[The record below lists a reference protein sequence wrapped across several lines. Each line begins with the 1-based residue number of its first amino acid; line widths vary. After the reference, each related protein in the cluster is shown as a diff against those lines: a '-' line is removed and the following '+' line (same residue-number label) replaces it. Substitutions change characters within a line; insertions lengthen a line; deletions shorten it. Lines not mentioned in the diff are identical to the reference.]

1 MPAKDIYHEAVKLAL
16 IKDGW
21 TVTDDPLYVPW
32 AGRDLFID
40 FGAEKFLSAE
50 KNGRKIAVEVKS
62 FVGLSEI
69 EDLKNALG
77 QYVLY
82 RNALALTEPDRELF
96 LAIREAVFD
105 KLFNE
110 PDAQFLLKNENLRII
125 VFSAAEEKIAKW
137 IN

>member
-1 MPAKDIYHEAVKLAL
+1 
-16 IKDGW
+16 
-21 TVTDDPLYVPW
+21 VTDDPLFVAW
-32 AGRDLFID
+32 AGRDLFVD
-40 FGAEKFLSAE
+40 FGAEKLLSAE

-82 RNALALTEPDRELF
+82 RNALALAEPERELF
-96 LAIREAVFD
+96 LAIREAVFS
-105 KLFNE
+105 KLFIE
-110 PDAQFLLKNENLRII
+110 PDAQFLLKNENQRLI
-125 VFSAAEEKIAKW
+125 VFDSAKEKISQW